1 MAQASVIPL
10 HLEIGPL
17 REREYTGI
25 SQVTAAI
32 AEQMLGD
39 SNCAAEFFFGRM
51 LVEQQVV
58 KDLLYRRNGE
68 MLIWH
73 LQRARLRPA
82 PSALSSSDA
91 ALFPNRKTCRRG
103 FAREY
108 QIVHD
113 LSTLLTPQ
121 FHHQD
126 TIEYH
131 ALTMEADIL
140 TNDVTFCVSE
150 ATRSDVLRYFPEV
163 PPDRVVSMP
172 LAASGIA
179 APAPG
184 ARQAEPYMLVLG
196 TIEPRKNITQVL
208 AYISANPDI
217 LSRFRVVFLG
227 RFGWGESVETLLGQ
241 VGLQAQYEAGSILFP
256 GFVNE
261 AAKISLIC
269 NAAIVVYPSLFE
281 GFGLPVLEALSA
293 GVPCVTTRS
302 SSIPEVGGECAYYFD
317 PFSEGDFERALLT
330 AVFDLEVRR
339 SEVQSRSLTWAA
351 QFSWERTYQRMM
363 AAIRRDRDGRLGSP
377 AG

>member
-1 MAQASVIPL
+1 MTAL

-39 SNCAAEFFFGRM
+39 TTCEASFFFGRM
-51 LVEQQVV
+51 LVEERVV
-58 KDLLYRRNGE
+58 EDLLYRRNGE
-68 MLIWH
+68 LLVWH
-73 LQRARLRPA
+73 LQRAALHPA
-82 PSALSSSDA
+82 PSSLDGMSA

-121 FHHQD
+121 FHTND

-131 ALTMEADIL
+131 ALTMEADML

-150 ATRSDVLRYFPEV
+150 ATRTDVLRYFPQIA
-163 PPDRVVSMP
+163 PGRVIAMP
-172 LAASGIA
+172 LAASGLQAVA
-179 APAPG
+179 ADAH
-184 ARQAEPYMLVLG
+184 AEPYILVLG
-196 TIEPRKNITQVL
+196 TIEPRKNIGQVL

-217 LSRFRVVFLG
+217 LSRFRIVFLG
-227 RFGWGESVETLLGQ
+227 RFGWGESVETLLEQ
-241 VGLQAQYEAGSILFP
+241 VGLQAQYESGGILFP

-261 AAKISLIC
+261 AAKNALIA
-269 NAAIVVYPSLFE
+269 NAEIVVYPSLFE
-281 GFGLPVLEALSA
+281 GFGLPVLEALTA

-317 PFSEGDFERALLT
+317 PFIERDFERALLT
-330 AVFDLEVRR
+330 AIFDLEVRR
-339 SEVQSRSLTWAA
+339 DDVRARALAWA
-351 QFSWERTYQRMM
+351 QNFSWARTYDRLI
-363 AAIRRDRDGRLGSP
+363 ATIRADQTGALGNAS
-377 AG
+377 